1 MENGRRMPPNSM
13 EAEQSVLGSM
23 LLDQDAV
30 AAAMETLTE
39 EDFYAP
45 AHQVIFSAMAQLY
58 RSAQPID
65 LVTLVDVLEQRNE
78 VTKAGGMEYI
88 AQLSRTV
95 PTTTNIGRY
104 VAIVEDRS
112 ALRSII
118 KAGSEMVDEGFRAA
132 PPTTPFTP
140 SLPASGRIPCA
151 PSWRPWERP
160 LSGSMKRPSAKGASW
175 APPQAMWTWT
185 L

>member
-1 MENGRRMPPNSM
+1 MPWPPP
-13 EAEQSVLGSM
+13 
-23 LLDQDAV
+23 
-30 AAAMETLTE
+30 METLTE

-88 AQLSRTV
+88 CPAF
-95 PTTTNIGRY
+95 PNGAHHHPI
-104 VAIVEDRS
+104 S
-112 ALRSII
+112 A
-118 KAGSEMVDEGFRAA
+118 
-132 PPTTPFTP
+132 
-140 SLPASGRIPCA
+140 
-151 PSWRPWERP
+151 
-160 LSGSMKRPSAKGASW
+160 
-175 APPQAMWTWT
+175 AMWHCGGSVSSAQHHQGR

>member
-1 MENGRRMPPNSM
+1 M

-118 KAGSEMVDEGFRAA
+118 KAGSEMVDEGFRADK
-132 PPTTPFTP
+132 P
-140 SLPASGRIPCA
+140 SGEVISAAHDAIYSIITRQRTDSL
-151 PSWRPWERP
+151 RPII
-160 LSGSMKRPSAKGASW
+160 KC
-175 APPQAMWTWT
+175 
-185 L
+185 

>member
-1 MENGRRMPPNSM
+1 MCIRDR
-13 EAEQSVLGSM
+13 
-23 LLDQDAV
+23 
-30 AAAMETLTE
+30 
-39 EDFYAP
+39 
-45 AHQVIFSAMAQLY
+45 
-58 RSAQPID
+58 PID

-118 KAGSEMVDEGFRAA
+118 KAGSEMVDEMCIRD
-132 PPTTPFTP
+132 
-140 SLPASGRIPCA
+140 
-151 PSWRPWERP
+151 
-160 LSGSMKRPSAKGASW
+160 SMWSC
-175 APPQAMWTWT
+175 
-185 L
+185 